1 MSAAEATTAAEI
13 AAPHLQVKYEQE
25 IKQVLKERFKISNDL
40 AAPVLKK
47 ININMGVNG
56 AVENKARVEIAAK
69 TEQQLSCGRIRAR
82 QDLFSDVQVQIGPRV
97 RHVTEWIT
105 GGCEFYRSDGRVQ
118 WRAMDA

>member
-1 MSAAEATTAAEI
+1 MDWSEC
-13 AAPHLQVKYEQE
+13 
-25 IKQVLKERFKISNDL
+25 VLALDFKVCPDLVGISVDPDL
-40 AAPVLKK
+40 AAQVTHLCQQLR
-47 ININMGVNG
+47 GWLREAEEVQ
-56 AVENKARVEIAAK
+56 ARVDEIAAK

-82 QDLFSDVQVQIGPRV
+82 QDLFSDGQVQIGPRV

>member
-1 MSAAEATTAAEI
+1 M
-13 AAPHLQVKYEQE
+13 
-25 IKQVLKERFKISNDL
+25 
-40 AAPVLKK
+40 
-47 ININMGVNG
+47 MGVSGSQSVLGKTSPNDREQLQRLL
-56 AVENKARVEIAAK
+56 ARTPATHLDSVEAQLQQLRDWLREAEEVQARVDEIAAK

-82 QDLFSDVQVQIGPRV
+82 QDLFSDGQVQIGPRV